1 MVVLSLCSTGKTTD
15 CTGCDAMPQR
25 EAQAV
30 LPDDWAY
37 DPR

>member
-1 MVVLSLCSTGKTTD
+1 
-15 CTGCDAMPQR
+15 MPQR

-37 DPR
+37 DPPDDAIVWQFGAYQHAFDPD